1 MTRGRRTRYLSEVR
15 RLLLGLVLLAG
26 CVPTPSGTAA
36 SASLDGVDIPGIVEV
51 ARDLADDSLRGRGP
65 WTPENE
71 RAGEYL
77 ARRLAAVGAKPLFQ
91 AFMVPFVSSKRPADT
106 VYNVIGVV
114 PSRTGARTGRSI
126 GITAHFD
133 HLGVGRPDATGDSV
147 YNGFLDDAIGVAMAL
162 DVARRYAAAPGDR
175 PLVVMFFNLEEQGLL
190 GSKAFLERPGI
201 RTFVSQLDLLIG
213 VDAGSPAGE
222 ALDWQLMGGLPEHR
236 GTRLADSIARAR
248 GWSTVAT
255 LPRPISD
262 VHPFSLEGVPILFP
276 IPGQRWRD
284 YMPEFRAEA
293 MRRFDHYHQPADEYN
308 PEFPLTG
315 TRHFADWLWAI
326 VKVAADWR

>member
-1 MTRGRRTRYLSEVR
+1 MRA
-15 RLLLGLVLLAG
+15 AG
-26 CVPTPSGTAA
+26 PD
-36 SASLDGVDIPGIVEV
+36 LDQIIRD
-51 ARDLADDSLRGRGP
+51 ARDLSDDSLRGRGP

-71 RAGEYL
+71 RAGEHL
-77 ARRLAAVGAKPLFQ
+77 ARRLAQVGAKPLIE
-91 AFMVPFVSSKRPADT
+91 AFMVPFVSDKRPGDT

-114 PSRTGARTGRSI
+114 PSKSGARTGRAI

-133 HLGVGRPDATGDSV
+133 HLGVGRPDSTGDTI

-162 DVARRYAAAPGDR
+162 DVARRYARAPGDR

-190 GSKAFLERPGI
+190 GAKAFVERPDVAPVLQ
-201 RTFVSQLDLLIG
+201 RLDLVIG

-222 ALDWQLMGGLPEHR
+222 ALDWQLMGGLPEHA

-255 LPRPISD
+255 PPRAISD
-262 VHPFSLEGVPILFP
+262 VFPFSQKGVPILFP

-284 YMPEFRAEA
+284 MTAQDRNTL
-293 MRRFDHYHQPADEYN
+293 MKRFDHYHQPGDEYD
-308 PEFPLTG
+308 PAFPLTG
-315 TRHFADWLWAI
+315 TRAFADWLYEI
-326 VKVAADWR
+326 VRQASAWP